1 MIIRIK
7 KESDF
12 NKSDLVMPYS
22 LFPCANYSFYD
33 LNKRIFSLYKT
44 GNCYFS
50 KYDDSIQICSETIS
64 ENELDDIS
72 NFVRKKKIRMITAK
86 PEIALKLANTLHNN
100 NLSYRKEDGYI
111 FEINNFEKSN
121 TDVLITAERKE
132 DFRQMAHIVCLANSN
147 NHNFYNEKQ
156 LFKQYYKRA
165 SSGYCRNF
173 FLEENESMLGC
184 ISTYCETKDYCVIG
198 GLAVHPNFQK
208 RGYGRKLFLGVLNKL
223 ASENKKVFL
232 FCYNE
237 KLLRFYCQYSNKKIP
252 ISKIL
257 ISK

>member
-1 MIIRIK
+1 MIIQIK
-7 KESDF
+7 KDKDF
-12 NKSDLVMPYS
+12 KKSDLVMPYS
-22 LFPCANYSFYD
+22 LFPYANILFYG
-33 LNKRIFSLYKT
+33 LNKKIFSLYRV

-50 KYDDSIQICSETIS
+50 KYDDSIQICSEIIN
-64 ENELDDIS
+64 EDELDEIS
-72 NFVRKKKIRMITAK
+72 DFIQTKKIRMVTAK
-86 PEIALKLANTLHNN
+86 PEIASKLAKTLDMHG
-100 NLSYRKEDGYI
+100 LSCKKEDGYI
-111 FEINNFEKSN
+111 FQINIFEQKEYE
-121 TDVLITAERKE
+121 VLITAKDKK

-147 NHNFYNEKQ
+147 NPNFYKEKQ
-156 LFKQYYKRA
+156 LYLQYYKRA

-173 FLEENESMLGC
+173 FLKENNLMFGC

-208 RGYGRKLFLGVLNKL
+208 RGYGRKLFLGALNRL
-223 ASENKKVFL
+223 ASENKKIFL

-237 KLLRFYCQYSNKKIP
+237 NLLEFYCHYSNKKIP

>member
-1 MIIRIK
+1 MIVRIK
-7 KESDF
+7 KENDF

-22 LFPCANYSFYD
+22 LFPYANYSFYG

-44 GNCYFS
+44 GNCVFS
-50 KYDDSIQICSETIS
+50 KYDDSIQICSETI
-64 ENELDDIS
+64 NEDELNDIS
-72 NFVRKKKIRMITAK
+72 DFIQSQNIRMVTAK
-86 PEIALKLANTLHNN
+86 PEIASKLANTLDNN

-111 FEINNFEKSN
+111 FEINIFDQIN
-121 TDVLITAERKE
+121 TDVLITAKHKK
-132 DFRQMAHIVCLANSN
+132 DFCQMAHIVCLANSN
-147 NHNFYNEKQ
+147 NPNFYREKQ
-156 LFKQYYKRA
+156 LYRQYYKRA
-165 SSGYCRNF
+165 SSHYCRNF
-173 FLEENESMLGC
+173 FLEENNSMLGC

-208 RGYGRKLFLGVLNKL
+208 RGYGRKLFLGVLSKL
-223 ASENKKVFL
+223 ASESKKIFL

-237 KLLRFYCQYSNKKIP
+237 KLLEFYCRYSNKKIP

>member
-1 MIIRIK
+1 MIVRIK

-22 LFPCANYSFYD
+22 LFPYANILFYG
-33 LNKRIFSLYKT
+33 LNKKIFSLYKT

-50 KYDDSIQICSETIS
+50 KYDDSIQICSETI
-64 ENELDDIS
+64 NEDELEDIS
-72 NFVRKKKIRMITAK
+72 NFIQIQNIRMVTAK
-86 PEIALKLANTLHNN
+86 QEIASKLGNILDNTS
-100 NLSYRKEDGYI
+100 LSYRKEGGYI
-111 FEINNFEKSN
+111 FQINIFEQSN
-121 TDVLITAERKE
+121 TDVLLTAKHKE

-147 NHNFYNEKQ
+147 NPNFYKEKQ
-156 LFKQYYKRA
+156 LYRQYYKRA

-173 FLEENESMLGC
+173 FLEENNSMLGC

-208 RGYGRKLFLGVLNKL
+208 RGYGRKLFLGALNKL
-223 ASENKKVFL
+223 ASESKKIFL

-237 KLLRFYCQYSNKKIP
+237 NLLEFYCQYSNKKIP